1 MSRPVLLVVV
11 MTLVPVLAGCSSGGD
26 PLAGTQWRL
35 TGWTLSSL
43 SPDDFTITAAFA
55 DGRISG
61 RSAVN
66 SYNGSYRAGSGKT
79 FSVGQLAG
87 TRMAGPASAMR
98 AEGAYLTLL
107 TQARSYELRGA
118 RLTLFDGGGNES
130 LVFEVG

>member
-1 MSRPVLLVVV
+1 MSRPVWLVVV

-43 SPDDFTITAAFA
+43 NPDDFTLTAAFA

-66 SYNGSYRAGSGKT
+66 SYSSSYRAGPGSS
-79 FSVGQLAG
+79 FVVGQLAG
-87 TRMAGPASAMR
+87 TRMAGPAPAMR

-107 TQARSYELRGA
+107 TQARSYELRGS
-118 RLTLFDGGGNES
+118 RLTLSDGAGNES
-130 LVFEVG
+130 LIFEAG